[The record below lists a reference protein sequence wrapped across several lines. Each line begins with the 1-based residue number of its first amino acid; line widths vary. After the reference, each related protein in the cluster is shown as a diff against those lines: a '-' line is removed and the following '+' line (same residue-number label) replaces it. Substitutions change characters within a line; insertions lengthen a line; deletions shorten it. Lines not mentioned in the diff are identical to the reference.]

1 MDTRKHL
8 KIKIKARTTNT
19 FTTNSKPV
27 SYETIKRRYL
37 ISLQKGINKPLK
49 EHLLQVNQASFQ
61 SQKTM
66 YWF

>member
-1 MDTRKHL
+1 M
-8 KIKIKARTTNT
+8 NM

-27 SYETIKRRYL
+27 SYETIKRRHL